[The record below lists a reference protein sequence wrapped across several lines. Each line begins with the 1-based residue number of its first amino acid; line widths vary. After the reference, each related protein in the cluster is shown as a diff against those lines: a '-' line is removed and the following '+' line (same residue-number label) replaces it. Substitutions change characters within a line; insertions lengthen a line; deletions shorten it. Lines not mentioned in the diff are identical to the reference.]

1 MSNCQLVNKV
11 SICTN
16 TKENVKKR
24 WTSLNQ
30 LSLFNELGMLIRKR
44 IVINSAAQQKKAPL
58 NIEIIILVI
67 VHW

>member
-1 MSNCQLVNKV
+1 MSNYQLVNKM
-11 SICTN
+11 SICRN
-16 TKENVKKR
+16 TEENSKKL

-30 LSLFNELGMLIRKR
+30 LSLFNEVGMLIRKR